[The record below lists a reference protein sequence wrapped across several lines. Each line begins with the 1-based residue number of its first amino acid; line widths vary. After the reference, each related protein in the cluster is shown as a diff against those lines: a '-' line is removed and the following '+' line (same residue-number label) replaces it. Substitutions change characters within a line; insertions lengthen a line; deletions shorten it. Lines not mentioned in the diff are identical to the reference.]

1 MAPSYIVPGYLQ
13 RAELTPT
20 PSELSRLN
28 SDKLGIFTSETPGQ
42 PQPLSQQSYN
52 PLTHSAEAQPKFYVY
67 TVQRR
72 EIFEDDLE
80 DPDEAPGGEGEGE
93 GGWLENGELHSGNE
107 SREDEGVG
115 SADDDD
121 DEEGALNAK
130 DKEEERRREAK
141 VLALQRKVQ
150 KTPVNGHREPMNLPS
165 QPQKQ
170 AQSLPSSPR
179 GKAPPM
185 ASNTQGRTLGKRPS
199 SFSHSGIFGLNFL
212 FFFFFFLSF
221 LN

>member
-1 MAPSYIVPGYLQ
+1 MAPSYVVPGYLQ

-42 PQPLSQQSYN
+42 PQPLSRQSYN
-52 PLTHSAEAQPKFYVY
+52 PLTHTAETQPKFYVY

-72 EIFEDDLE
+72 EIFEEDLE
-80 DPDEAPGGEGEGE
+80 DPDEGPGGEGE

-115 SADDDD
+115 SGGDDDD
-121 DEEGALNAK
+121 DEGALNAK
-130 DKEEERRREAK
+130 DQEEERRREAK

-150 KTPVNGHREPMNLPS
+150 KTANGHREPMNLPS
-165 QPQKQ
+165 LPQKQ
-170 AQSLPSSPR
+170 AQTLPSSPR
-179 GKAPPM
+179 GKAPPV
-185 ASNTQGRTLGKRPS
+185 ASDTQGKTLGKEPP
-199 SFSHSGIFGLNFL
+199 FSRLGIFEVNFLFLL
-212 FFFFFFLSF
+212 FFFFFF
-221 LN
+221 